1 MSSMSRTL
9 QIQFLSHLAR
19 HVGGRVVQV
28 ELDDPATVAQLLD
41 KLVSL
46 HGRRFTD
53 NFLKEGKLSD
63 EMVVL
68 LVNGLNLKQYSEKYA
83 NPMDVQ
89 LKETD
94 DIAFIV
100 QFGGG

>member
-1 MSSMSRTL
+1 MTKKLR
-9 QIQFLSHLAR
+9 IQFLSHLAKYM
-19 HVGGRVVQV
+19 GGRVVQV
-28 ELDDPATVAQLLD
+28 EIDEPVTVAKLIE
-41 KLVSL
+41 KLVAT
-46 HGRRFTD
+46 HGSNFTD
-53 NFLKEGKLSD
+53 NFLKEGKIAD

-68 LVNGLNLKQYSEKYA
+68 LVNGLNLKQFSNVYA